1 MKADIPHH
9 LTNNIPTNAEHL
21 IGRDAELEAIAVH
34 LAQNR
39 ATVLVNGIGGIG
51 KTSVATKFMALRG
64 PEYEHL
70 AWLTVSGSLA
80 ETFVNHTVL
89 KESLHIAQ
97 EVKELVEARNIA
109 DAFALVFK
117 KLNELGKTLVVIDN
131 ANELA
136 DLVEH
141 KNLFDHCPCHVLITS
156 RNRPQEWTAVV
167 PVDALPAA
175 EAVQLFKK
183 IAPPQGPEVT
193 DQAIEDLLSK
203 LYFHA
208 LLIELV
214 AKAVASAGLSF
225 EELQAMIETQFIH
238 HDTLREEI
246 IPTGRHGD
254 SLPDNAKRVQY
265 RGLYPPDFQSG
276 TRTE

>member
-39 ATVLVNGIGGIG
+39 PTVLVNGIGGVG

-117 KLNELGKTLVVIDN
+117 KLNELDKTLVVI
-131 ANELA
+131 
-136 DLVEH
+136 
-141 KNLFDHCPCHVLITS
+141 ITS

-167 PVDALPAA
+167 PVEALPAA

-193 DQAIEDLLSK
+193 DQANRRPA
-203 LYFHA
+203 F
-208 LLIELV
+208 
-214 AKAVASAGLSF
+214 
-225 EELQAMIETQFIH
+225 Q
-238 HDTLREEI
+238 TLFPRFADR
-246 IPTGRHGD
+246 TGGQ
-254 SLPDNAKRVQY
+254 S
-265 RGLYPPDFQSG
+265 RGLGGPEFRGTTGDDRNAIYPPRYPARRNNSHRQA
-276 TRTE
+276 R